1 MYTPEK
7 FTSLTENIFVKIT
20 ILISGDFNPNGMIP
34 QLLTSVLRSS
44 KLE

>member
-1 MYTPEK
+1 MHTPEK
-7 FTSLTENIFVKIT
+7 LTSLTENIFVKIT

-34 QLLTSVLRSS
+34 QFLTSVLRSS